1 MQLIPAIDLL
11 NGQCV
16 RLLQGD
22 FNDITYYDKDP
33 VSLAKYYESLG
44 LSSLHLVD
52 LDGTR
57 DGISMNENIVEQI
70 IDSTNLEV
78 QMGGGLRS
86 KSQIRKWLES
96 SINYL
101 VIGSYA
107 IENIADFNLF
117 LNDEDKRRFIIALDV
132 RTDISPPEV
141 MIKGWKESSGMDLW
155 SLIKEFIDFGF
166 NDFLITDI
174 QKDGTLQGPNIE
186 LYERC
191 MKLSPGSRFICSG
204 GVSSI
209 EDLIRLRDK
218 SIHAAVAGKSLLEN
232 KISQKEIKQFLL
244 GE

>member
-16 RLLQGD
+16 RLFQGD

-44 LSSLHLVD
+44 LSRLHLVD

-57 DGISMNENIVEQI
+57 DGISMIENIVEQI

>member
-16 RLLQGD
+16 RLFQGD

-44 LSSLHLVD
+44 LSRIHLVD

-57 DGISMNENIVEQI
+57 DGITKNENIVEQI
-70 IDSTNLEV
+70 INSTNLEV
-78 QMGGGLRS
+78 QMGGGIRS
-86 KSQIRKWLES
+86 KTKISKWLES

-107 IENIADFNLF
+107 IENITDFNLF
-117 LNDEDKRRFIIALDV
+117 VDDQDKRRFIIALDV
-132 RTDISPPEV
+132 RTDVTPPEV

-155 SLIKEFIDFGF
+155 SLIKEFINFGF

-174 QKDGTLQGPNIE
+174 QKDGTLKGPNIQ

-191 MKLSPGSRFICSG
+191 MKASPGSRFICSG

-209 EDLIRLRDK
+209 EDLIKLRDK
-218 SIHAAVAGKSLLEN
+218 SMHAAVAGKSLLEN
-232 KISQKEIKQFLL
+232 KISQQEIKRFLL
-244 GE
+244 DE

>member
-16 RLLQGD
+16 RLFQGD

-33 VSLAKYYESLG
+33 VSLAKHYESLG
-44 LSSLHLVD
+44 LSRIHLVD

-57 DGISMNENIVEQI
+57 DGITMNENIVEQI
-70 IDSTNLEV
+70 INVTNLEV

-86 KSQIRKWLES
+86 KSKIRKWLES

-107 IENIADFNLF
+107 IENIEDFNLF
-117 LNDEDKRRFIIALDV
+117 VDDQDKRKIIIALDV

-155 SLIKEFIDFGF
+155 SLIKEFINFGF

-174 QKDGTLQGPNIE
+174 QKDGTLKGPNIQ

-191 MKLSPGSRFICSG
+191 MKVSPGARFICSG

-209 EDLIRLRDK
+209 EDLIKLRDK
-218 SIHAAVAGKSLLEN
+218 SMHAAVAGKSLLEN
-232 KISQKEIKQFLL
+232 KISQQEIKRFLL
-244 GE
+244 DE

>member
-16 RLLQGD
+16 RLFQGD

-44 LSSLHLVD
+44 LSRLHLVD

-191 MKLSPGSRFICSG
+191 MKLSPGTRFICSG

-218 SIHAAVAGKSLLEN
+218 LIHAAVAGKSLLEN

>member
-16 RLLQGD
+16 RLFQGD

-33 VSLAKYYESLG
+33 FSLAKYYESLG
-44 LSSLHLVD
+44 LSRIHLVD

-57 DGISMNENIVEQI
+57 DGITMNENIVEQI
-70 IDSTNLEV
+70 INVTNLEV

-86 KSQIRKWLES
+86 KSKIRKWLES

-107 IENIADFNLF
+107 IENIEDFNLF
-117 LNDEDKRRFIIALDV
+117 VDDQDKRKIIIALDV

-155 SLIKEFIDFGF
+155 SLIKEFINFGF

-174 QKDGTLQGPNIE
+174 QKDGTLKGPNIQ

-191 MKLSPGSRFICSG
+191 MKVSPGARFICSG

-209 EDLIRLRDK
+209 EDLIKLRDK

-232 KISQKEIKQFLL
+232 KISQREIKRFLL

>member
-16 RLLQGD
+16 RLFQGD

-33 VSLAKYYESLG
+33 VTLAKYYESLG
-44 LSSLHLVD
+44 LSRIHLVD

-57 DGISMNENIVEQI
+57 DGTTMNENIVEQI
-70 IDSTNLEV
+70 IDSTNLQV

-117 LNDEDKRRFIIALDV
+117 VGDQDKRRFIIALDV
-132 RTDISPPEV
+132 RTDIYPPEV

-155 SLIKEFIDFGF
+155 SLIKGFINFGF

-174 QKDGTLQGPNIE
+174 QKDGTLRGPNIE

-191 MKLSPGSRFICSG
+191 MKVSPSTRFICSG
-204 GVSSI
+204 GVSGI
-209 EDLIRLRDK
+209 QDLIRLRDK

-232 KISQKEIKQFLL
+232 KISQDEIKRFLL

>member
-16 RLLQGD
+16 RLFQGD

-44 LSSLHLVD
+44 LSRIHLVD

-57 DGISMNENIVEQI
+57 NGNNMNEHLVEQSI
-70 IDSTNLEV
+70 NSTYLEV

-86 KSQIRKWLES
+86 KSKIRKWLES

-107 IENIADFNLF
+107 IENIEDFNLF
-117 LNDEDKRRFIIALDV
+117 LDDQDKRKIIIALDV

-155 SLIKEFIDFGF
+155 SLIKEFINFGF

-174 QKDGTLQGPNIE
+174 QKDGTLQGPNIK

-191 MKLSPGSRFICSG
+191 MKTRPTARFICSG

-232 KISQKEIKQFLL
+232 KISQREIKRFLL

>member
-44 LSSLHLVD
+44 LSRLHLVD

-191 MKLSPGSRFICSG
+191 MKLSPGTRFICSG

>member
-16 RLLQGD
+16 RLFQGD

-33 VSLAKYYESLG
+33 FSLAKYYESLG
-44 LSSLHLVD
+44 LSRIHLVD

-57 DGISMNENIVEQI
+57 DGITMNENIVEQI
-70 IDSTNLEV
+70 INVTNLEV

-86 KSQIRKWLES
+86 KSKISKWLES

-107 IENIADFNLF
+107 IENIEDFNLF
-117 LNDEDKRRFIIALDV
+117 VDDQDKRKIIIALDV

-155 SLIKEFIDFGF
+155 SLIKEFINFGF

-174 QKDGTLQGPNIE
+174 QKDGTLKGPNIQ

-191 MKLSPGSRFICSG
+191 MKVSPGARFICSG

-209 EDLIRLRDK
+209 EDLIKLRDK

-232 KISQKEIKQFLL
+232 KISQREIKRFLL

>member
-16 RLLQGD
+16 RLFQGD

-44 LSSLHLVD
+44 LSRIHLVD

-57 DGISMNENIVEQI
+57 DGTTMNENIVEQI
-70 IDSTNLEV
+70 IDSTNLQV

-107 IENIADFNLF
+107 IENITDFNLF
-117 LNDEDKRRFIIALDV
+117 VDDQDKRRFIIALDV
-132 RTDISPPEV
+132 RTDVTPPEV

-155 SLIKEFIDFGF
+155 SLIKEFINFGF

-174 QKDGTLQGPNIE
+174 QKDGTLQGPNIQ

-191 MKLSPGSRFICSG
+191 MKVSPVARFICSG
-204 GVSSI
+204 GVSNI
-209 EDLIRLRDK
+209 EDLIKLRDK
-218 SIHAAVAGKSLLEN
+218 LIHAAVAGKSLLEN
-232 KISQKEIKQFLL
+232 KISEEEIKRFLL
-244 GE
+244 EE

>member
-16 RLLQGD
+16 RLFQGD

-44 LSSLHLVD
+44 LSRIHLVD

-57 DGISMNENIVEQI
+57 DGITMNENIVEQI
-70 IDSTNLEV
+70 INVTNLEV

-86 KSQIRKWLES
+86 KSKIRKWLES

-107 IENIADFNLF
+107 IENIEDFNLF
-117 LNDEDKRRFIIALDV
+117 VDDQDKRKIIIALDV

-155 SLIKEFIDFGF
+155 SLIREFINFGF

-174 QKDGTLQGPNIE
+174 QKDGTLKGPNIQ

-191 MKLSPGSRFICSG
+191 MKVSPGARFICSG

-209 EDLIRLRDK
+209 EDLIKLRDK

-232 KISQKEIKQFLL
+232 KISQREIKRFLL
-244 GE
+244 AE

>member
-16 RLLQGD
+16 RLFQGD

-44 LSSLHLVD
+44 LSRLHLVD

-209 EDLIRLRDK
+209 EDLIRLRDN

-232 KISQKEIKQFLL
+232 KISQKEIKLFLL

>member
-16 RLLQGD
+16 RLFQGD

-44 LSSLHLVD
+44 LSRLHLVD

-209 EDLIRLRDK
+209 EDLIRLKDK
-218 SIHAAVAGKSLLEN
+218 SIHAADAGKSLLEN

>member
-16 RLLQGD
+16 RLFQGD

-44 LSSLHLVD
+44 LSRLHLVD

-191 MKLSPGSRFICSG
+191 MKISPGSRFICSG

>member
-16 RLLQGD
+16 RLFQGD

-44 LSSLHLVD
+44 LSRIHLVD

-57 DGISMNENIVEQI
+57 DGITMNENIVEQI
-70 IDSTNLEV
+70 INVTNLEV

-86 KSQIRKWLES
+86 KSKISKWLES

-107 IENIADFNLF
+107 IENIKDFNLF
-117 LNDEDKRRFIIALDV
+117 VDDQDKRKIIIALDV

-141 MIKGWKESSGMDLW
+141 MIKGWHES
-155 SLIKEFIDFGF
+155 
-166 NDFLITDI
+166 
-174 QKDGTLQGPNIE
+174 
-186 LYERC
+186 
-191 MKLSPGSRFICSG
+191 
-204 GVSSI
+204 
-209 EDLIRLRDK
+209 
-218 SIHAAVAGKSLLEN
+218 
-232 KISQKEIKQFLL
+232 
-244 GE
+244 

>member
-16 RLLQGD
+16 RLFQGD

-44 LSSLHLVD
+44 LSRIHLVD

-57 DGISMNENIVEQI
+57 DGITKNENIVEQI
-70 IDSTNLEV
+70 INSTNLEV
-78 QMGGGLRS
+78 QMGGGIRS
-86 KSQIRKWLES
+86 KTKISKWLES

-107 IENIADFNLF
+107 IENITDFNLF
-117 LNDEDKRRFIIALDV
+117 VDDQDKRRFIIALDV
-132 RTDISPPEV
+132 RTDVTPPEV

-155 SLIKEFIDFGF
+155 SLIKEFINFGF

-174 QKDGTLQGPNIE
+174 QKDGTLKGPNIQ

-191 MKLSPGSRFICSG
+191 MKASPGSRFICSG

-209 EDLIRLRDK
+209 EDLIKLRDK

-232 KISQKEIKQFLL
+232 KISQQEIKRFLL

>member
-16 RLLQGD
+16 RLFQGD

-44 LSSLHLVD
+44 LSRLHLVD

-218 SIHAAVAGKSLLEN
+218 SIHAAVAGKSLLES
-232 KISQKEIKQFLL
+232 KISQEEIKRFLL

>member
-16 RLLQGD
+16 RLFQGD

-44 LSSLHLVD
+44 LSRIHLVD

-57 DGISMNENIVEQI
+57 DGITMNENIVEQI
-70 IDSTNLEV
+70 INVTNLEV

-86 KSQIRKWLES
+86 KSKIRKWLES

-107 IENIADFNLF
+107 IENIEDFNLF
-117 LNDEDKRRFIIALDV
+117 VDDQDKRKIIIALDV

-155 SLIKEFIDFGF
+155 SLIKEFINFGF

-174 QKDGTLQGPNIE
+174 QKDGTLKGPNIQ

-191 MKLSPGSRFICSG
+191 MKVSPGARFICSG

-209 EDLIRLRDK
+209 EDLIKLRDK
-218 SIHAAVAGKSLLEN
+218 SMHAAVAGKSLLEN
-232 KISQKEIKQFLL
+232 KISQQEIKRFLL
-244 GE
+244 DE

>member
-16 RLLQGD
+16 RLFQGD

-44 LSSLHLVD
+44 LSRLHLVD

-86 KSQIRKWLES
+86 RSQIRKWLES

>member
-16 RLLQGD
+16 RLFQGD
-22 FNDITYYDKDP
+22 FNNITYYDKDP

-44 LSSLHLVD
+44 LSRIHLVD

-57 DGISMNENIVEQI
+57 DGTTMNENIVEQI
-70 IDSTNLEV
+70 IDSTNLQV

-107 IENIADFNLF
+107 IENITDFNLF
-117 LNDEDKRRFIIALDV
+117 VDDQDKRRFIIALDV
-132 RTDISPPEV
+132 RTDVTPPEV

-155 SLIKEFIDFGF
+155 SLIREFIDFGF

-191 MKLSPGSRFICSG
+191 MKTSPGASFICSG

-209 EDLIRLRDK
+209 EDLIKLRDK
-218 SIHAAVAGKSLLEN
+218 SIDAAVAGKSLLEN
-232 KISQKEIKQFLL
+232 KISQEEIKRFLL

>member
-16 RLLQGD
+16 RLFQGD

-44 LSSLHLVD
+44 LSRLHLLD

>member
-1 MQLIPAIDLL
+1 MELIPAIDLL

-16 RLLQGD
+16 RLFKGN

-33 VSLAKYYESLG
+33 ISLAKYYESIG
-44 LSSLHLVD
+44 FSRLHLVD
-52 LDGTR
+52 LDGSR
-57 DGISMNENIVEQI
+57 DGISMNAEIAEKI
-70 IDSTNLEV
+70 INMTSLKV

-86 KSQIRKWLES
+86 KDQIRKWLGS

-107 IENIADFNLF
+107 IQNTSDFNLF
-117 LNDEDKRRFIIALDV
+117 LDDKDKRRFIIALDV
-132 RTDISPPEV
+132 RTNISPPEV
-141 MIKGWKESSGMDLW
+141 MINGWKESSGIDLW
-155 SLIKEFIDFGF
+155 SLINKFINCGF

-174 QKDGTLQGPNIE
+174 QKDGTLQGPNIK

-191 MKLSPGSRFICSG
+191 IMNNPGARFISSG

-209 EDLIRLRDK
+209 EDLIKLRSK
-218 SIHAAVAGKSLLEN
+218 SIHAAVAGKALLEN
-232 KISQKEIKQFLL
+232 KISKEEIKRFLL

>member
-16 RLLQGD
+16 RLFQGD

-33 VSLAKYYESLG
+33 LSLAKYYESLG
-44 LSSLHLVD
+44 LSRLHLVD

>member
-16 RLLQGD
+16 RLFQGD

-44 LSSLHLVD
+44 LSRIHLVD

-57 DGISMNENIVEQI
+57 NGITMNENIVEQI
-70 IDSTNLEV
+70 INSTNLEV

-86 KSQIRKWLES
+86 KSQISKWLES

-107 IENIADFNLF
+107 IENIADFNMF
-117 LNDEDKRRFIIALDV
+117 VDDHDKRRFIIALDV
-132 RTDISPPEV
+132 RTDVSPPEV

-155 SLIKEFIDFGF
+155 SLIKEFINFGF

-174 QKDGTLQGPNIE
+174 QKDGTLQGPNIQ

-191 MKLSPGSRFICSG
+191 MKISPTARFICSG

-209 EDLIRLRDK
+209 EDLIKLRDK
-218 SIHAAVAGKSLLEN
+218 SIDAAVAGKSLLES
-232 KISQKEIKQFLL
+232 KISQEEIKRFLL
-244 GE
+244 DE

>member
-16 RLLQGD
+16 RLFQGD

-44 LSSLHLVD
+44 LSRIHLVD

-57 DGISMNENIVEQI
+57 EGITMNEDIVEQI
-70 IDSTNLEV
+70 INSTNLEV

-86 KSQIRKWLES
+86 KSQISRWLES

-107 IENIADFNLF
+107 IENILDFNLF
-117 LNDEDKRRFIIALDV
+117 VDDQDKRRFIIALDV
-132 RTDISPPEV
+132 RTDVSPPEV

-155 SLIKEFIDFGF
+155 SLIKEFLNFGF

-174 QKDGTLQGPNIE
+174 QKDGTLEGPNIE

-191 MKLSPGSRFICSG
+191 MEASPVARFICSG

-218 SIHAAVAGKSLLEN
+218 SIHATVAGKSLLEG
-232 KISQKEIKQFLL
+232 KISKEEIKRFLL

>member
-16 RLLQGD
+16 RLFQGD

-44 LSSLHLVD
+44 LSRIHLVD

-57 DGISMNENIVEQI
+57 DGITMNENIVEQI
-70 IDSTNLEV
+70 INVTNLEV

-86 KSQIRKWLES
+86 KSKIRKWLES

-107 IENIADFNLF
+107 IENIEDFNLF
-117 LNDEDKRRFIIALDV
+117 VDDQDKRKIIIALDV

-155 SLIKEFIDFGF
+155 SLIKEFINFGF

-174 QKDGTLQGPNIE
+174 QKDGTLKGPNIQ

-191 MKLSPGSRFICSG
+191 MKVSPGARFICSG

-209 EDLIRLRDK
+209 EDLIKLRDK

-232 KISQKEIKQFLL
+232 KISQREIKRFLL

>member
-16 RLLQGD
+16 RLFQGD

-44 LSSLHLVD
+44 LSRIHLVD

-57 DGISMNENIVEQI
+57 NGITMNENIVEQI
-70 IDSTNLEV
+70 INSTNLEV

-86 KSQIRKWLES
+86 KSKISKWLES

-155 SLIKEFIDFGF
+155 TLIKEFINFGF

>member
-16 RLLQGD
+16 RLFQGD

-44 LSSLHLVD
+44 LSRLHLVD

-57 DGISMNENIVEQI
+57 DGISMNENIVAQI

>member
-16 RLLQGD
+16 RLFQGD

-44 LSSLHLVD
+44 LSRLHLVD

-132 RTDISPPEV
+132 RTDVSPPEV

>member
-1 MQLIPAIDLL
+1 
-11 NGQCV
+11 
-16 RLLQGD
+16 
-22 FNDITYYDKDP
+22 
-33 VSLAKYYESLG
+33 
-44 LSSLHLVD
+44 
-52 LDGTR
+52 
-57 DGISMNENIVEQI
+57 MNENIVEQI

>member
-16 RLLQGD
+16 RLFQGD

-44 LSSLHLVD
+44 LSRIHLVD

-57 DGISMNENIVEQI
+57 NGITMNENIVEQI
-70 IDSTNLEV
+70 INSTNLEV

-86 KSQIRKWLES
+86 KSQISKWLES

-107 IENIADFNLF
+107 IENVAVFNMF
-117 LNDEDKRRFIIALDV
+117 VDDHDKRRFIIALDV
-132 RTDISPPEV
+132 RTDVSPPEV

-155 SLIKEFIDFGF
+155 TLIKEFICLLYTSPSPRDA
-166 NDFLITDI
+166 
-174 QKDGTLQGPNIE
+174 TL
-186 LYERC
+186 
-191 MKLSPGSRFICSG
+191 SRMP
-204 GVSSI
+204 SS
-209 EDLIRLRDK
+209 
-218 SIHAAVAGKSLLEN
+218 A
-232 KISQKEIKQFLL
+232 
-244 GE
+244 

>member
-16 RLLQGD
+16 RLFQGN

-44 LSSLHLVD
+44 LSRIHLVD

-57 DGISMNENIVEQI
+57 DGITMNENIVEQI
-70 IDSTNLEV
+70 INVTNLEV

-86 KSQIRKWLES
+86 KSKIRKWLES

-107 IENIADFNLF
+107 IENIKDFNLF
-117 LNDEDKRRFIIALDV
+117 VDDQDKRKIIIALDV

-155 SLIKEFIDFGF
+155 SLIKEFINFGF

-174 QKDGTLQGPNIE
+174 QKDGTLKGPNIQ

-191 MKLSPGSRFICSG
+191 MKVSPGARFICSG

-209 EDLIRLRDK
+209 EDLIKLRDK

-232 KISQKEIKQFLL
+232 KISQREIKRFLL

>member
-16 RLLQGD
+16 RLFQGN

-44 LSSLHLVD
+44 LSRIHLVD

-57 DGISMNENIVEQI
+57 DGITMNENIVEQI
-70 IDSTNLEV
+70 INVTNLEV

-86 KSQIRKWLES
+86 KSKIRKWLES

-107 IENIADFNLF
+107 IENIEDFNLF
-117 LNDEDKRRFIIALDV
+117 VDDQDKRKIIIALDV

-141 MIKGWKESSGMDLW
+141 MIKGWKESSGIDLW
-155 SLIKEFIDFGF
+155 SLIKEFVNFGF

-174 QKDGTLQGPNIE
+174 QKDGTLKGPNIQ

-191 MKLSPGSRFICSG
+191 MKASPGSRFICSG

-209 EDLIRLRDK
+209 EDLIKLRDK

-232 KISQKEIKQFLL
+232 KISQQEIKRFLL